1 MSQQNEQEFIKVRVE
16 KTASLRQKGI
26 DPYPTNYKRTHTS
39 QQAEKAFE
47 AAEKEDDEFNETIKV
62 AGRIMGRRLMGKA
75 DFIDLSDAYGRIQ
88 VMMRSNVLN

>member
-1 MSQQNEQEFIKVRVE
+1 MSQQNEQEFIRVRVE

-47 AAEKEDDEFNETIKV
+47 AAEKENDEFN
-62 AGRIMGRRLMGKA
+62 
-75 DFIDLSDAYGRIQ
+75 
-88 VMMRSNVLN
+88 